1 MRVVAIIQ
9 ARMSSERLPGKVL
22 KTLNGVPM
30 IQCIVNRASKAK
42 RIDDVIVATSN
53 ETTDDMLYNFCIQ
66 NDINV
71 YRGDLNNV
79 LKRYY
84 DCATREKA
92 DIIIRLTGDNALIDA
107 EIIDASVEVF
117 EKQDVDY
124 LRYCEELPIG
134 MHIEVFSY
142 QALKQAMDEV
152 DNSEC
157 KEHVTLYMYKNIDK
171 FRCITYSEKEM
182 TNHSTLR
189 WTMDTSEDYELVSK
203 IYQSFRTIAFTYQD
217 ILDLYERKP
226 ELKLIN
232 ENIKQ
237 KKIKYKSIGE

>member
-1 MRVVAIIQ
+1 MKVVAIIQ

-22 KTLNGVPM
+22 KELNGVPM
-30 IQCIVNRASKAK
+30 IQCIVNRAGAAK
-42 RIDDVIVATSN
+42 RVDHVVVATSD
-53 ETTDDMLYNFCIQ
+53 ETTDDMLYNFCVENAIST
-66 NDINV
+66 

-107 EIIDASVEVF
+107 EILDAAVDIF
-117 EKQDVDY
+117 EKQGVDY
-124 LRYCEELPIG
+124 LHYCEELPIG

-142 QALKQAMDEV
+142 EALKRAMDEA

-157 KEHVTLYMYKNIDK
+157 KEHVTLYMYKNSDK
-171 FRCITYSEKEM
+171 FHCVTYSEKGM
-182 TNHSTLR
+182 VNHSSLR
-189 WTMDTSEDYELVSK
+189 WTIDTPEDYELVNK
-203 IYQSFRTIAFTYQD
+203 IYQSFGTVIFTYQD

-237 KKIKYKSIGE
+237 KKPEYKGTGK

>member
-22 KTLNGVPM
+22 KKLNGMPM
-30 IQCIVNRASKAK
+30 IHCIVNRVGMAK
-42 RIDDVIVATSN
+42 KVDNVIVATS
-53 ETTDDMLYNFCIQ
+53 EEITDDMLYDFCAQ
-66 NDINV
+66 NDINI

-107 EIIDASVEVF
+107 EIIDVAVDVF
-117 EKQDVDY
+117 EKQAVDY
-124 LRYCEELPIG
+124 LNYCEELPIG
-134 MHIEVFSY
+134 MHVEIFSY
-142 QALKQAMDEV
+142 KALKRAMDEV

-157 KEHVTLYMYKNIDK
+157 KEHVTLYMYKNTDK

-189 WTMDTSEDYELVSK
+189 WTMDTQEDYELVSR
-203 IYQSFRTIAFTYQD
+203 IYQSFSTITFTYQD

-237 KKIKYKSIGE
+237 KKIEYKGTGK